1 LLKSIYTGDG
11 LNIENDRNNVE
22 VVVNSNFHKKE
33 FQELWNRINIKSIYE
48 VKFDTDKLI
57 EDSKNKINN
66 DLHIADRSY
75 EVKEGVL
82 EQTTKQKI
90 DNNEAIQVTSRATK
104 KLDTDVYTNTVYDI
118 IGEIVNATNL
128 KRTTV
133 VTILKKISPN
143 KFYLIRKNP
152 EEFIA
157 KCSKLINETKASLI
171 INNIVYHKTEE
182 RYDAKT
188 VFTNSKESL
197 RQTEILKKHI
207 YDYLVSD
214 SKVEKEFASALEA
227 SEEVTVYAKLP
238 KGFYI
243 TTPVAKYSPD
253 WAIVFDKDKV
263 RQIYFVA

>member
-1 LLKSIYTGDG
+1 
-11 LNIENDRNNVE
+11 
-22 VVVNSNFHKKE
+22 
-33 FQELWNRINIKSIYE
+33 
-48 VKFDTDKLI
+48 
-57 EDSKNKINN
+57 
-66 DLHIADRSY
+66 
-75 EVKEGVL
+75 VKEGVL

-133 VTILKKISPN
+133 VTILKKINPN
-143 KFYLIRKNP
+143 QFYLIRKNP

-171 INNIVYHKTEE
+171 INNIVYHKTED

-238 KGFYI
+238 SGFKI
-243 TTPVAKYSPD
+243 TIPNGTYNPD

-263 RQIYFVA
+263 RQIYFVAETKGSDDENDLRSIEKLKIHCAKVHFPVISDNEVRFEMVNSYQKLMDIVQLK